1 MNTTHAA
8 GQDRAV
14 LPPYA
19 DGVSDGVYT
28 GRRRAPSAAGS
39 HQAAVGAPQPPA
51 LTGLQ
56 PPTATGAVRPS
67 GPYQTIQRG
76 RYAERA
82 ENRPAMSRAP

>member
-28 GRRRAPSAAGS
+28 RAA
-39 HQAAVGAPQPPA
+39 
-51 LTGLQ
+51 
-56 PPTATGAVRPS
+56 PPTKLFTR
-67 GPYQTIQRG
+67 
-76 RYAERA
+76 
-82 ENRPAMSRAP
+82 